1 MKLDQDEHRTVD
13 DLLGGGV
20 ATVVEPDEPEPLP
33 EQAPPAGDDAT
44 AARFALPG
52 LRRLMRNAAG
62 LSPDSIDL
70 LAAITDRLRAAEGA
84 LADPATNDSVR

>member
-20 ATVVEPDEPEPLP
+20 ATVVAPDEPEPLP
-33 EQAPPAGDDAT
+33 DEAPTGDEAT
-44 AARFALPG
+44 AAGFALPG

-62 LSPDSIDL
+62 LSPESIDL

-84 LADPATNDSVR
+84 LADPATCDSVR

>member
-20 ATVVEPDEPEPLP
+20 ATVVAPDEPRALPGEP
-33 EQAPPAGDDAT
+33 EGDDAL
-44 AARFALPG
+44 AARFALSG

-62 LSPDSIDL
+62 LSPESIDL

-84 LADPATNDSVR
+84 LADPATCDTVR